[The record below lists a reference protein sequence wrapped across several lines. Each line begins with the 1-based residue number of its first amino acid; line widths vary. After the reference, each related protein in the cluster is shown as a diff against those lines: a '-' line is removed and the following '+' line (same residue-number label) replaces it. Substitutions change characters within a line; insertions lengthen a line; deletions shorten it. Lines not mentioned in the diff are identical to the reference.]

1 MDDVNIFVLKVR
13 ALLLMPAEHNRP
25 VFEQLVFQIEDR
37 LVLLGVLSYV
47 EETWVSRTIWPIPSW
62 SVYNNGLTTIAKD
75 GTSG

>member
-1 MDDVNIFVLKVR
+1 MFVLKVR

-37 LVLLGVLSYV
+37 LVLLSVLSYV
-47 EETWVSRTIWPIPSW
+47 EETWVSCTIWPIPSW
-62 SVYNNGLTTIAKD
+62 SAYNNGLTTIAKD

>member
-1 MDDVNIFVLKVR
+1 MFVLKVI

-37 LVLLGVLSYV
+37 LVLLSLLSYV
-47 EETWVSRTIWPIPSW
+47 EETWVTRTIWPIPSW